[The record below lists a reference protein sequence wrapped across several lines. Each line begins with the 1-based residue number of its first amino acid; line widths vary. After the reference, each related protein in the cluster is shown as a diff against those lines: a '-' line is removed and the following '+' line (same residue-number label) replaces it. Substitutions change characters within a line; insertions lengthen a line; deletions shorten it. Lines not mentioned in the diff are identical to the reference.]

1 MHPAEAPAPASTTT
15 TTVHHHPITSYEEDP
30 LDIFLPIHPVLALPT
45 PGPTATSVPDTTTT
59 ATSDS
64 LIPQD
69 GTGAEDDEDEI
80 WLAMAMT
87 FNDLYQG
94 LTEDNIPSPEEADNT
109 TDPTDNNSNA
119 VIFGHNEEGNN
130 RLSTPFH
137 HGFRRVIEIDHAGD
151 KTISYVAPDGFRKLM
166 SHEETGRF

>member
-1 MHPAEAPAPASTTT
+1 M
-15 TTVHHHPITSYEEDP
+15 
-30 LDIFLPIHPVLALPT
+30 
-45 PGPTATSVPDTTTT
+45 PTATSITNTPTT

-69 GTGAEDDEDEI
+69 SASAVTDDEDDI
-80 WLAMAMT
+80 WLAMAMN

-94 LTEDNIPSPEEADNT
+94 LTENNVPSLEEANNTNAPIDN
-109 TDPTDNNSNA
+109 DGDVVISGHIFANNEQ
-119 VIFGHNEEGNN
+119 NEEGNN